1 MDAERDM
8 RASDADR
15 ERVATALRQHYAEG
29 RLVDTELSERIDQ
42 AYASRTLGQLRELTL
57 DLPDVTPSAPPVA
70 APPAAS
76 PASATPPARPAR
88 RNSGLRAMWTTW
100 AVVVAINVAVWLL
113 VSISS
118 GELTYFWPM
127 WVAGPWGAVLA
138 AITLANRVG
147 ETD

>member
-29 RLVDTELSERIDQ
+29 RLADTELSERIDQ
-42 AYASRTLGQLRELTL
+42 AYGSRTLGQLRELTL

-70 APPAAS
+70 APSAA
-76 PASATPPARPAR
+76 APARAPAQAR
-88 RNSGLRAMWTTW
+88 PGSALRAMWTTW

-138 AITLANRVG
+138 AITLANRFG
-147 ETD
+147 DAD